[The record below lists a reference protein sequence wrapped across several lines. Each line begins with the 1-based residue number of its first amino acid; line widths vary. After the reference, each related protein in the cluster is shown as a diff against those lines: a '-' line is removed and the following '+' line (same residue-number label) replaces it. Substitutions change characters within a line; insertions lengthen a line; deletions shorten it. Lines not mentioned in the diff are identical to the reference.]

1 MNKRITLLVGTVVAL
16 GITTAGIVTADAAR
30 VCKASLRSNTSASMP
45 TRALARASA
54 VTKWSAKV
62 TSRYNLSW
70 SNWDNALAKNYNCWR
85 KTTVIGT
92 NALRPTRGDLQRSD
106 ENSPHC

>member
-1 MNKRITLLVGTVVAL
+1 MNTKITLLVGSVIAA
-16 GITTAGIVTADAAR
+16 GIIAAGIVPADAAR
-30 VCKASLRSNTSASMP
+30 VCKTSLRSNTSASMP

-92 NALRPTRGDLQRSD
+92 NAWRCRATARPCKFR
-106 ENSPHC
+106 